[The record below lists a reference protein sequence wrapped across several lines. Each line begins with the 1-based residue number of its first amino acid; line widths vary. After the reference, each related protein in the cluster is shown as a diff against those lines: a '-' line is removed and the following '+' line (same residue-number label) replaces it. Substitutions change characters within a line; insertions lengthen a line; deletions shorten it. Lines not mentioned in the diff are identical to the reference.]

1 MFEKDIKTKTEDR
14 DLVPA
19 GANTTETEGA
29 TGTSGGATP
38 IDLARL
44 GLNEI
49 AYIKQAV
56 VNDEQVW
63 AIFNASGDP
72 IGAAQSFDQAWG
84 AVRQHDME
92 PTRVH

>member
-1 MFEKDIKTKTEDR
+1 MFERDIKTKAEDR
-14 DLVPA
+14 DLVPT
-19 GANTTETEGA
+19 GAENGEAEGRD
-29 TGTSGGATP
+29 GTSGGATP

-49 AYIKQAV
+49 AYIKQAM
-56 VNDEQVW
+56 VNDERVW
-63 AIFNASGDP
+63 AIFSASGDP